1 MFAVILL
8 HLKNNAKIYLWIGL
22 ALAVFALG
30 RFLYNAGKL
39 AATTDFLDQQVFEL
53 KVKNEQLVAAQAE
66 LLKLQAERDQ
76 AISNLAKK
84 ESEIDQ
90 KTLEQIDEIQESHED
105 VVTRL
110 RTTIA
115 GLSDDLRVREANTE
129 TTKLAASVIA
139 DYARGQAKLSESAIR
154 FLVRE
159 ADRADSTAV
168 QLGACQNLHRVREQT
183 VNEYNQ
189 KYFSNP
195 VQF

>member
-1 MFAVILL
+1 MFAAALL
-8 HLKNNAKIYLWIGL
+8 HFKNNAKIYLWIGL

-39 AATTDFLDQQVFEL
+39 AATTDFLDQQVSEL
-53 KVKNEQLVAAQAE
+53 KTKNEQLVAAQAE
-66 LLKLQAERDQ
+66 LLRLQGERDQ
-76 AISNLAKK
+76 AISDLAKK

-90 KTLEQIDEIQESHED
+90 KTLEQIDEIQETHED

-115 GLSDDLRVREANTE
+115 GLSDDLRVREAHSE
-129 TTKLAASVIA
+129 TSKLAASVIA

-159 ADRADSTAV
+159 ADRADTTAI
-168 QLGACQNLHRVREQT
+168 QLGACQDLHRVREKT